1 MKVLLLPFNIASK
14 GAITID
20 ALNRINGVEA
30 KGVFVS
36 KNKGVASSEF
46 ARHFE
51 VYSFRE
57 NPIGWTSN
65 YIKKSLYINKM
76 IKWADVLHWIWDSG
90 FSSQWDLKLARAL
103 KKPGIIEW
111 SGSDIRYP
119 ERNFEINPHASLLY
133 NPEYEYK
140 HIETKENS
148 FRRQEKFSKMGFAPL
163 VTPEMD
169 LYIRKDLFPKSYT
182 TLHRLNTKDFRGAN
196 PGNAKPLV
204 VHSPTRRMAKGTK
217 YILEAVEQLKS
228 DFDFEFK
235 LLEGMSR
242 EDTLK
247 VIQSCDI
254 FIDQLLLGSYGMASC
269 EALSMGKPVLC
280 YIMQAVYDNGLPLEC
295 PIVNTNPDNIKENL
309 AMLLRDRSYREM
321 LGQKGRVYAEQYLD
335 VDIQAKDLVNI
346 YKEVIARKTQAVK

>member
-14 GAITID
+14 GALTID

-30 KGVFVS
+30 KGVFVN
-36 KNKGVASSEF
+36 KNMKVASSEF
-46 ARHFE
+46 ARHFKG
-51 VYSFRE
+51 YSFRR
-57 NPIGWTSN
+57 NPIGWAST
-65 YIKKSLYINKM
+65 YIHKSLHIYKM

-90 FSSQWDLKLARAL
+90 FSSQWDLKLARSL
-103 KKPGIIEW
+103 NKPGIIEW

-119 ERNFEINPHASLLY
+119 ERALEINPYAHLSY
-133 NPEYEYK
+133 NDNYEFK
-140 HIETKENS
+140 HIETVANS
-148 FRRQEKFSKMGFAPL
+148 FRRQMKFSKLGFSPL
-163 VTPEMD
+163 VTPEME
-169 LYIRKDLFPKSYT
+169 LYVRKELFPFSYR
-182 TLHRLNTKDFRGAN
+182 TLHRLNVHDFKVEIPKNTR
-196 PGNAKPLV
+196 PLV
-204 VHSPTRRMAKGTK
+204 VHSPTCRVGKGTK
-217 YILEAVEQLKS
+217 YILEAIESLKKEY
-228 DFDFEFK
+228 DFEFR
-235 LLEGMSR
+235 LIENMSR
-242 EDTLK
+242 KEAFEI
-247 VIQSCDI
+247 VQHCDI
-254 FIDQLLLGSYGMASC
+254 FIDQLLTGTYGMASC